1 MAIEM
6 VDGEPPYFSEDPL
19 RDRFRAQL
27 PRQLGSTILQY
38 SPPRIPQEREVS
50 VVVSHINSPSD
61 FYLQWK
67 IQEVYR
73 HEHGTNVEMLCPVEG
88 QACVAKWEDGNWY
101 RAQILGLPSHQAV
114 LVKYVDFGN
123 VATLTLKDIRR
134 VKKEFLSFPEKI
146 VFVGSACAQIL
157 EANIL
162 SVELVDSPA
171 PPGRI
176 FSINC
181 QLVKEDLAS
190 YITGCP
196 ESTGVRPNEIWDVPL
211 EIPEASEALN
221 PRDVE
226 SMDGG
231 DFKSLSKQELQARIS
246 HVVSPSKIFLQWLS
260 SERTLGSGGLNTPSF
275 AGQNGATRNVVSL
288 NVSLQ
293 EKMATTYRESQ
304 PQPVKWERGTH
315 CAVYS
320 SGGSPQWTATA
331 CECLSSYLAGARVKV
346 FLQVFSKEHL
356 KVHLEQGNTRLDGCG
371 SETARVKTSA
381 ALEDNIAVSESEE
394 QSCKTRVS
402 QRHSGMGE
410 IYKPPFI
417 PEAKTFQ
424 AVVSCV
430 GCDGTIY
437 IIPKSSGKSNF
448 QCLGLL
454 QPYCWAKGEA
464 CVVRGPDAMWYRG
477 RFWQQGAVDCLQEL
491 LTHEEVEIHVQEL
504 PDNPWGKLSVSLCF
518 EDVPGL
524 PSYPLPPL
532 PGPGD
537 PFPVRVTL
545 VVSPEELQGVTR
557 EETGTAIR

>member
-123 VATLTLKDIRR
+123 VATLTLKDICR
-134 VKKEFLSFPEKI
+134 VEKEFLSFPEKI

-190 YITGCP
+190 YITGPFKQVFVKVLHDQTSLGTLLRTVLAPVAVRLYAQGPLERCP

-260 SERTLGSGGLNTPSF
+260 SERTLK
-275 AGQNGATRNVVSL
+275 
-288 NVSLQ
+288 SLQ
-293 EKMATTYRESQ
+293 EKMVKQPLATECSLADIR
-304 PQPVKWERGTH
+304 P
-315 CAVYS
+315 A
-320 SGGSPQWTATA
+320 GGSPQWTATA

-346 FLQVFSKEHL
+346 FLQ
-356 KVHLEQGNTRLDGCG
+356 
-371 SETARVKTSA
+371 TALNQLMT
-381 ALEDNIAVSESEE
+381 DI
-394 QSCKTRVS
+394 QS
-402 QRHSGMGE
+402 
-410 IYKPPFI
+410 
-417 PEAKTFQ
+417 
-424 AVVSCV
+424 
-430 GCDGTIY
+430 
-437 IIPKSSGKSNF
+437 NL

-477 RFWQQGAVDCLQEL
+477 RVVGLSSACLQVQYIDHGYMERVIPCLLYPAALYAGVPAFCIPYEL
-491 LTHEEVEIHVQEL
+491 HKTV
-504 PDNPWGKLSVSLCF
+504 PNPWGKLSVSLCF
-518 EDVPGL
+518 GGTSLSSFMARQKFCVA
-524 PSYPLPPL
+524 
-532 PGPGD
+532 
-537 PFPVRVTL
+537 
-545 VVSPEELQGVTR
+545 EEG
-557 EETGTAIR
+557 TGAALCS